1 MKTAKLPPKAQEML
15 LPPEKE
21 YYIPELR
28 CSVLAR
34 SQEEADTKKDKLIER
49 RTQYTGGN
57 VPRKIKDYGL
67 YYEKE

>member
-1 MKTAKLPPKAQEML
+1 MKTAKLPPKAQEL
-15 LPPEKE
+15 LLSPEKE

-34 SQEEADTKKDKLIER
+34 SQEEADRKKEKLIER
-49 RTQYTGGN
+49 RTQYTGGS

-67 YYEKE
+67 YFNEK